1 MKVTAATVA
10 VTVAGKAVSAHA
22 GYKPAPST
30 TTVPVYRPRAHS
42 KNLFPARE
50 GTRPSPR
57 ETCTEEQLDSGMATW
72 NNPELYDQ
80 GPVFGVATLVFDP
93 SRGRQQPW
101 SQIPRPQFQWTPSKC
116 EECGGFKDHWVN
128 YNYRCCLSCWNVI
141 SSQLWSF
148 LLDSVHDHPARV
160 VWAFLLEPFQHGGV
174 RRRFCLDR
182 GWVRY

>member
-1 MKVTAATVA
+1 MVMKVTAATVA
-10 VTVAGKAVSAHA
+10 VTVAGKAVLAHA

-72 NNPELYDQ
+72 NNPELDYQ
-80 GPVFGVATLVFDP
+80 GPVFGVATLIFDP
-93 SRGRQQPW
+93 
-101 SQIPRPQFQWTPSKC
+101 SQIPRRQLQWTPSEC
-116 EECGGFKDHWVN
+116 EECWGSIDHWVN
-128 YNYRCCLSCWNVI
+128 YNYRCCISCWNVI

-160 VWAFLLEPFQHGGV
+160 VWAFLLEPRQWCDSP
-174 RRRFCLDR
+174 RRFCLDR
-182 GWVRY
+182 GWIRR